1 MTERRRYPR
10 VPLVAGVQCRHGPGR
25 QEFPGRCVD
34 ISPEGLLMYV
44 PAATPVR
51 VGHTLRV
58 QLGGAER
65 PELGRWSDGPVD
77 ATVVRVDR
85 RTLLDVG
92 HVAVGLHLAE

>member
-1 MTERRRYPR
+1 
-10 VPLVAGVQCRHGPGR
+10 
-25 QEFPGRCVD
+25 VD